1 MAAIGGFRTAFCL
14 LRVRR
19 NSPLLLITFLA
30 LPSLVRAQ
38 GLHVPIIVQPAQW
51 TNMPIAAPFGV
62 RTNAVTFGLG
72 IPDSAQIDCPGAQ
85 DKPQNERAPS
95 KLKFIA
101 RT

>member
-1 MAAIGGFRTAFCL
+1 MAAIDGFRSDSFWL
-14 LRVRR
+14 KLRR
-19 NSPLLLITFLA
+19 NVLLLLITFLT